1 MIPQFYIL
9 HYRKHAAKRS
19 LHRHTS
25 STFTGAKVRR
35 RNEITKLFGE
45 NFTHSNKNSA
55 NDCKAIPPS
64 HIGKSAKACNAVNE
78 EKNMPFFT
86 YIISYTF

>member
-1 MIPQFYIL
+1 MPQN
-9 HYRKHAAKRS
+9 AAYTAISKRS
-19 LHRHTS
+19 RVHFRPE
-25 STFTGAKVRR
+25 TGAKVRR
-35 RNEITKLFGE
+35 RNEIAKLFGE